1 MHVKN
6 RNIDILRTYKLFVS
20 IFCTLKIL
28 DMLKRFF
35 ENRLNMW
42 RKQPKSLPMMLV
54 GARQTGKTYLLQE
67 FCDNSFEHQVHLN
80 FAEKPEFAHF
90 FTPSLNAA
98 DIVSRMELYFNK
110 KIDPE
115 KTIFFFDEIQD
126 CEQAIASL
134 KYFAEA
140 KQNYRIVAAGSLLGV
155 KINRMKSSFPV
166 GKVQIEYLFP
176 MDFEEFLWALD
187 EKMLADEIRLH
198 FVDNRSFPAIIHEK
212 ALKLY
217 RYYLCIGGMPAN
229 VSNFIEN
236 QNDIFAFNRQISSDI
251 ITGYLADMAK
261 YAEHVNAVKIH
272 SVFRSIP
279 AQLAKEN
286 AKFMYNLVE
295 PGGNKDKY
303 QTAIDWLVHANM
315 ALQTPRIETSQK
327 PLSAYQSDHH
337 FKLYL
342 SDVGLLTSLS
352 RTKFND
358 IIQSQD
364 WIYRGYLTE
373 NFVAQTLHT
382 HRHRLYYWNS
392 ANRAEVDFLL
402 DTENG
407 IIPVEVKAAE
417 NVRSK
422 SLGVYI
428 EKYKPDVAIRISA
441 RNFGFANGIKSVP
454 LYAAH
459 CI

>member
-1 MHVKN
+1 M
-6 RNIDILRTYKLFVS
+6 
-20 IFCTLKIL
+20 
-28 DMLKRFF
+28 MKRFF
-35 ENRLNMW
+35 ENRLNLW
-42 RKQPKSLPMMLV
+42 LRQPKPLPMMLL
-54 GARQTGKTYLLQE
+54 GARQTGKTHLLKD
-67 FCDNSFEHQVHLN
+67 FCNANFEHQVHLN
-80 FAEKPEFAHF
+80 FAETPDFKHF

-98 DIVSRMELYFNK
+98 DIVSRMELYFSK
-110 KIDPE
+110 KIDPQ
-115 KTIFFFDEIQD
+115 KTVFFFDEIQD

-140 KQNYRIVAAGSLLGV
+140 NWNYRIVTAGSLLGV

-176 MDFEEFLWALD
+176 MDFEEFLWALN
-187 EKMLADEIRLH
+187 EEMLAGEIRLN
-198 FVDNRSFPAIIHEK
+198 FNDNKPFPGIIHEK

-217 RYYLCIGGMPAN
+217 RQYLCIGGMPAN
-229 VSNFIEN
+229 VLNFIEN
-236 QNDIFAFNRQISSDI
+236 QKDIVVFNRQISTDI

-261 YAEHVNAVKIH
+261 YAERVNAVKIH
-272 SVFRSIP
+272 GVFRSIP

-286 AKFMYNLVE
+286 PKFMYHLVE
-295 PGGNKDKY
+295 TGGNRDKY
-303 QTAIDWLVHANM
+303 QTAIDWLVQANM
-315 ALQTPRIETSQK
+315 ALQTPKIETSQK
-327 PLSAYQSDHH
+327 PLTAYKSENC

-352 RTKFND
+352 QTKFNE

-373 NFVAQTLHT
+373 NYVAQTLHA
-382 HRHRLYYWNS
+382 HRHLLYYWNS
-392 ANRAEVDFLL
+392 ENRAEVDFLL

-407 IIPVEVKAAE
+407 VIPVEVKASD

-422 SLGVYI
+422 SLRVYV
-428 EKYKPDVAIRISA
+428 EKYKPDYAIRISS
-441 RNFGFANGIKSVP
+441 RHFGFANGVKSVP